1 MVEKVHKFNSHCP
14 SVYFGIGKEE
24 KPMKV
29 EEKNF
34 HIYKTCFLKKLFR
47 TLLLSKLIIFSI
59 FLHFN
64 DLNYF
69 KRATLSSTNNLGTIT
84 TIEQHKRKFLG
95 VQELV
100 VVSCFEFL
108 TPLFW
113 GAITFSLLICSW
125 QFLVSQMC

>member
-14 SVYFGIGKEE
+14 SVYFGIGTEE

-108 TPLFW
+108 TPLF
-113 GAITFSLLICSW
+113 
-125 QFLVSQMC
+125 